1 MQEDSK
7 VEEVAEKAKEVASEN
22 AQAVADQA
30 EKVANK
36 AEEGVM
42 AVSEFEP
49 VETIT
54 DKIESWIDTF
64 LAMLPNMAVAI
75 VLFII
80 FLIAAKAVQKVFLKV
95 FTKAS
100 NNKALH
106 NLFGTI
112 IYYIVMGHRPL
123 YHPGGSP
130 IRKGSHF
137 SPGRYWCDRAR
148 AGFCFS
154 GHCGQFRIR
163 NHTGIQD
170 TLSRRRHCQG
180 R

>member
-112 IYYIVMGHRPL
+112 IYYIVMGTGL
-123 YHPGGSP
+123 FIILEVLQLEKAVTSLL
-130 IRKGSHF
+130 
-137 SPGRYWCDRAR
+137 
-148 AGFCFS
+148 AGIGVVGLALGFALS
-154 GHCGQFRIR
+154 GHCSQLCFR
-163 NHTGIQD
+163 NHPGIQD
-170 TLSRRRHCQG
+170 TLSRR
-180 R
+180 